1 MYIRTF
7 SLLGPWAHL
16 QVAAGATPVC
26 INIWSNISL
35 WLHRLLY
42 YCFLKYIL
50 HLFIYLRTF
59 SVLVLEKVLEHIFKL
74 LVPHLAVLKFQVI
87 FVNCFM
93 FSLKKKTQH
102 LQPLQRSSVSS
113 FAFAPPCIQLGK
125 IGSRTWTC
133 HPIATPNLWQFLPK
147 LFLLLPPKPLGP
159 SGYGWGPLKQSLG
172 VHHNDIANTGA
183 SPWPLLCPW
192 IGYMLDISSWGI
204 HTSDRGPWLPFP
216 TWLAQ

>member
-93 FSLKKKTQH
+93 FSLKKKKLSTFSPFKD
-102 LQPLQRSSVSS
+102 LLLLPLKPSEVLLLVLLLLPLEGSSVSS
-113 FAFAPPCIQLGK
+113 FAFVPPCIQLGRL
-125 IGSRTWTC
+125 GGRTWTC
-133 HPIATPNLWQFLPK
+133 HPIAIPHPWQFLPK
-147 LFLLLPPKPLGP
+147 LFFWLPPNPLGP
-159 SGYGWGPLKQSLG
+159 SCYWWGPLK
-172 VHHNDIANTGA
+172 
-183 SPWPLLCPW
+183 
-192 IGYMLDISSWGI
+192 
-204 HTSDRGPWLPFP
+204 
-216 TWLAQ
+216 